1 MTRRHL
7 AAALVVVLVW
17 GVNFVVIEV
26 GLRSTPPILLAALRF
41 TLVAVVGV
49 WFVPRP
55 VLPCTRLVALALG
68 LYVGQ
73 FALLFTAMSRGL
85 PAGLAAVVLQ
95 SQAVFTVVGAG
106 LLLRERPTRAQ
117 FAGVAVASCGLAVI
131 GVERAGSVQ
140 AGPFLLAVGAG
151 ASWAAGNLVGR
162 RAGVTQGLSLVVWG
176 SVVAAPPLALLAAW
190 QLGPGGVLPAIGRIS
205 GSGLLA
211 LAYLAVLATVVG
223 YGTWSSLIGR
233 YPPAV
238 VAPFT
243 LLVPPIGL
251 VAAWLALGE
260 TPTATELAGSVLVVA
275 GLLLPQVR
283 RGARVRRGP
292 QAPGVR
298 RGARAGR
305 TAGGAPSG
313 RVVGTTSR

>member
-7 AAALVVVLVW
+7 AAVLVVVLVW

-55 VLPCTRLVALALG
+55 ALPWTRLVALALG

-95 SQAVFTVVGAG
+95 SQAVFTVVAAG
-106 LLLRERPTRAQ
+106 LLLRERPTRTQ
-117 FAGVAVASCGLAVI
+117 LAGVVVASCGLVVI
-131 GVERAGSVQ
+131 GVERAVSVQ

-162 RAGVTQGLSLVVWG
+162 RSGVTQGLSLVVWG
-176 SVVAAPPLALLAAW
+176 SAVAAPPLALLA
-190 QLGPGGVLPAIGRIS
+190 
-205 GSGLLA
+205 
-211 LAYLAVLATVVG
+211 LAYLAILATVVG
-223 YGTWSSLIGR
+223 FGIWSSLIGR

-260 TPTATELAGSVLVVA
+260 TPTATELAGSALVVA
-275 GLLLPQVR
+275 GLLLPQ
-283 RGARVRRGP
+283 ARRGP
-292 QAPGVR
+292 RAAARQAGTRP
-298 RGARAGR
+298 
-305 TAGGAPSG
+305 TAPSQ
-313 RVVGTTSR
+313 